1 MIKKPQSQRPSLV
14 STLAPNVEAINVG
27 NLRPPAAEATT
38 IPEVSSPAEV
48 PTKKAVTVRLDTELI
63 GQAHAAVLATQSR
76 AGGYDSFN
84 ALVAAAITAEVAK
97 ATELF
102 NGGEPFP
109 AMEGKFRRGRPL
121 QGN

>member
-1 MIKKPQSQRPSLV
+1 MTKKPQSQRPGPV

-27 NLRPPAAEATT
+27 DIRLPATEAPRAETT
-38 IPEVSSPAEV
+38 TAVVPA
-48 PTKKAVTVRLDTELI
+48 KKPVTVRLDTELI

-84 ALVAAAITAEVAK
+84 ALVAAAVAAEVAK
-97 ATELF
+97 AAKIF
-102 NGGEPFP
+102 NEGEPFP

-121 QGN
+121 QSN